1 MQPLSSEPIPAH
13 SSEMGQPQSH
23 SIPISAHSLRNG
35 QGGPILAHYIRMGLN
50 GPSMS
55 TPEYP
60 RVPPSTPEYPR
71 VPTSTHEYPLDCSRL
86 SHCQAESQA
95 CSADGREL
103 CPPNSFLLTPAA
115 GGTARKC

>member
-35 QGGPILAHYIRMGLN
+35 QGGLILAHYIRMGLN

-55 TPEYP
+55 TH
-60 RVPPSTPEYPR
+60 EYPR
-71 VPTSTHEYPLDCSRL
+71 VPTRLFPTVPLS
-86 SHCQAESQA
+86 
-95 CSADGREL
+95 
-103 CPPNSFLLTPAA
+103 
-115 GGTARKC
+115 GGKSGMQR